1 MNEDFTRT
9 QEAARR
15 RAASFIMAIGLEQD
29 RRSQQSGPRL
39 VRQRA
44 RGVGAEGHTSDRNSL
59 PSRHHA
65 ELGVTR
71 SGVHPQE
78 RCATLACALE
88 TRRPPSRLTPV
99 RRSRIAP
106 GDSPTSEPTSSG
118 LRTYCLLLTLFSRN
132 RPITC
137 QATRRPPGS
146 KRCAE
151 HDTSQSIC
159 ATFGLREAGPAI
171 YLNKRP
177 AVAKIYW
184 DYSERFTRRWAFPA
198 LTQMPESVING
209 SSTRATQSTEV
220 RQGGD
225 RAAEGKAAPVHC
237 GHLQPEEKG
246 EQGRYNTFVCRL

>member
-9 QEAARR
+9 QEAALR
-15 RAASFIMAIGLEQD
+15 RAASFIMAIGLEQE

-44 RGVGAEGHTSDRNSL
+44 NGVGAEGHMSDRNSL

-146 KRCAE
+146 KRCAG
-151 HDTSQSIC
+151 HGTSPSTC
-159 ATFGLREAGPAI
+159 ARPGLREADPPI
-171 YLNKRP
+171 YLKKQP
-177 AVAKIYW
+177 AVAKIYP
-184 DYSERFTRRWAFPA
+184 DSAALITRLRARFALTRR
-198 LTQMPESVING
+198 PESAING
-209 SSTRATQSTEV
+209 SSTRARQSTEV
-220 RQGGD
+220 RQGGVLSFTLE
-225 RAAEGKAAPVHC
+225 RSLKPSSRPGP
-237 GHLQPEEKG
+237 L
-246 EQGRYNTFVCRL
+246 